1 MASGLGGGK
10 LPRTEDPMAKKKM
23 ALAVVRESR
32 LRSDR
37 LFVHGTSYRPR
48 YDGHALAIPE
58 INVLAQPRKTFEGIE
73 ELSLDIAKKRVLNP
87 PTIARFD
94 TEGCR
99 QYVAAVNRLWG
110 AEYDVERMRSKKE
123 DGKGI
128 YYVLLAGERRFRSCA
143 LIWERGCAECLESR
157 GKEKPGRCFKRHFD
171 GNKLDVRVCRNI
183 PPLAALFLQLS
194 ENTHVPVPPHEE
206 AAAYARLFGLIRKAD
221 ETFPVA
227 RFAREVGRSPETI
240 RKALRYHLLPD
251 VAKEAVE
258 RGHVPYG
265 TAVEIA
271 RLQEDGL
278 TPDQLEFW
286 IQRSIVGRRKVAEF
300 RTLVDAHLAERR
312 SGQRSLLDMFQSE
325 QAALTRKA
333 HIRRTVEAKSVQAL
347 WAGIHYIGRVQQLI
361 DGGMLGSP
369 DATYSEDSPLRVYGT
384 LVERMRELLP
394 KLRALLSARK
404 GREYQAVL
412 DETYAL
418 LAALGVIK
426 LDHST

>member
-1 MASGLGGGK
+1 
-10 LPRTEDPMAKKKM
+10 MAKKQK
-23 ALAVVRESR
+23 AVAVVRKSH
-32 LRSDR
+32 LRSDQ
-37 LFVHGTSYRPR
+37 LFVHGTTYSPR

-87 PTIARFD
+87 PTVARFD
-94 TEGCR
+94 CEGCR

-110 AEYDVERMRSKKE
+110 TAYDIDKLRSKKE
-123 DGKGI
+123 AGAEVF
-128 YYVLLAGERRFRSCA
+128 YVLLAGERRFRSCA
-143 LIWERGCAECLESR
+143 LLWERGCAECIETLGE
-157 GKEKPGRCFKRHFD
+157 EKPGRCFKRHFGGD
-171 GNKLDVRVCRNI
+171 KLDVRICRDI

-194 ENTHVPVPPHEE
+194 ENTHVPVPSHEE

-221 ETFPVA
+221 EAFPIA

-251 VAKEAVE
+251 IAKEAVE
-258 RGHVPYG
+258 CGHVPYG

-286 IQRSIVGRRKVAEF
+286 IQRSIVERRRVDEF
-300 RTLVDAHLAERR
+300 RKLVDAHLAERH
-312 SGQRSLLDMFQSE
+312 SGQQSLLDMFQSE
-325 QAALTRKA
+325 QAALTSKA

-347 WAGIHYIGRVQQLI
+347 WGNIHYIARVQQLI
-361 DGGMLGSP
+361 EGGMLGAP
-369 DATYSEDSPLRVYGT
+369 DAAYSEDSPLRVYGT

-404 GREYQAVL
+404 GKDYQAVL
-412 DETYAL
+412 DETHSL
-418 LAALGVIK
+418 LVGLGAIEP
-426 LDHST
+426 DHST